1 MKLPVEWLK
10 EHNKKIT
17 DVHNLIHKLT
27 LAGIE
32 CELIDHNK
40 KQVID
45 FSLTP
50 NRADCFSLKG
60 ILQEIAAID
69 NTKLKKPRNQTSE
82 IHHNQSLPIEIESN
96 QDCPVFVTRV
106 IKDFDNQVSSPSW
119 LKDGLELCGFKSVNL
134 VVDIANYVMLETGQ
148 PLHRYDLDSIKSK
161 IIVRRAKNK

>member
-10 EHNKKIT
+10 KHNKKVT

-40 KQVID
+40 QPVID

-69 NTKLKKPRNQTSE
+69 NKNFKRAQKPN
-82 IHHNQSLPIEIESN
+82 
-96 QDCPVFVTRV
+96 
-106 IKDFDNQVSSPSW
+106 
-119 LKDGLELCGFKSVNL
+119 LKDS
-134 VVDIANYVMLETGQ
+134 
-148 PLHRYDLDSIKSK
+148 P
-161 IIVRRAKNK
+161 

>member
-17 DVHNLIHKLT
+17 DVHDLIRKLT

-60 ILQEIAAID
+60 ILHEIAAID
-69 NTKLKKPRNQTSE
+69 NKKLKELTNQTSK
-82 IHHNQSLPIEIESN
+82 IHHNQTLPIEIESS

-106 IKDFDNQVSSPSW
+106 IKDFDNKLAHQYG
-119 LKDGLELCGFKSVNL
+119 LK
-134 VVDIANYVMLETGQ
+134 T
-148 PLHRYDLDSIKSK
+148 DLNSQGSNQLI
-161 IIVRRAKNK
+161 

>member
-10 EHNKKIT
+10 EHNKKIS
-17 DVHNLIHKLT
+17 DVDNLINKLT

-32 CELIDHNK
+32 CKLIDHNK

-69 NTKLKKPRNQTSE
+69 NKNLKHSKNKTSE
-82 IHHNQSLPIEIESN
+82 IHQN
-96 QDCPVFVTRV
+96 
-106 IKDFDNQVSSPSW
+106 
-119 LKDGLELCGFKSVNL
+119 
-134 VVDIANYVMLETGQ
+134 
-148 PLHRYDLDSIKSK
+148 
-161 IIVRRAKNK
+161 